1 MDEDTWQKTVKTLAE
16 QGAMKQTID
25 ASKAFA
31 DKCLARREA
40 ARAVAMPKKEMPM
53 IRVLGRQT
61 SGNVQK
67 VLFLLEEIGL
77 KYIREDYGRQ
87 FNNTNTDAYRQLN
100 PNMKVPTLVDG
111 DLVIWESHTIL
122 RYLAAL
128 HQPKLNGAT
137 PAERTYVE
145 RWMDWLLG
153 SLNSPY
159 VAVFKDAKK
168 LPGERGA
175 DFAAQSAD
183 LVAQLKILDG
193 HLAAKSWVALDQ
205 LTLADIAL
213 GPIVA
218 RCLDFPIDQP
228 PFAELTRWLT
238 AIQSRPAFAVATG
251 ARPSALNAA

>member
-1 MDEDTWQKTVKTLAE
+1 
-16 QGAMKQTID
+16 
-25 ASKAFA
+25 
-31 DKCLARREA
+31 
-40 ARAVAMPKKEMPM
+40 M
-53 IRVLGRQT
+53 IRILGRQT

-77 KYIREDYGRQ
+77 KYVREDYGRQ
-87 FNNTNTDAYRQLN
+87 FNNTNTDTYRKLN

-111 DLVIWESHTIL
+111 DLVVWESHTIL

-128 HQPKLNGAT
+128 HAPALT
-137 PAERTYVE
+137 SDRPAERTQFE
-145 RWMDWLLG
+145 RWMDWLLA
-153 SLNSPY
+153 SLNTPY

-168 LPGERGA
+168 PPAERGA

-183 LVAQLKILDG
+183 LIAQLKILDG
-193 HLAAKSWVALDQ
+193 HIAGKSWFALDR

-218 RCLDFPIDQP
+218 RCLEFPIEKP
-228 PFAELTRWLT
+228 PLAELSRWMN
-238 AIQSRPAFAVATG
+238 AIASRPAFGVATG